1 MRLHIPSAKREHMP
15 VKKKIKRST
24 KQKKQQ
30 QPAVEVRSAKRETR
44 SYTATGLSVRKAA
57 NGDMQLVGTAIVF
70 DSPSENLGGFTEI
83 VKYQA
88 VQKSLQRNSDVYMLW
103 QHDSSQPLAR
113 TKTGT
118 LKLTLTRAGLDF
130 VATMPNSP
138 LGQNAYQAV
147 ADGTVDSVSFGFT
160 VEPDGDKWLSDAQGN
175 VVRELWDINV
185 GELSPVTWAA
195 YEAPHVDVRSAPA
208 DIRAK
213 LKRSED
219 DDTEDDN
226 DDDLDCDGEDAD
238 DPRCE
243 DRCDCR
249 CEQCKAGDCDECSA
263 TDCDDEDC
271 DDCPIQQRNAHM
283 NLLLRRLRS

>member
-1 MRLHIPSAKREHMP
+1 MP

-24 KQKKQQ
+24 KQKKQK

-70 DSPSENLGGFTEI
+70 DSPSQNLGSFTEI
-83 VKYQA
+83 VKYEA

-103 QHDSSQPLAR
+103 QHDSAQPLSR
-113 TKTGT
+113 VKTGT

-130 VATMPNSP
+130 VATLPQSP

-226 DDDLDCDGEDAD
+226 DDDCDPEVDDDCEDD
-238 DPRCE
+238 DE
-243 DRCDCR
+243 DRCDCH
-249 CEQCKAGDCDECSA
+249 CEQCEAGDCDECSA

-271 DDCPIQQRNAHM
+271 VDCPIQQRNAHM